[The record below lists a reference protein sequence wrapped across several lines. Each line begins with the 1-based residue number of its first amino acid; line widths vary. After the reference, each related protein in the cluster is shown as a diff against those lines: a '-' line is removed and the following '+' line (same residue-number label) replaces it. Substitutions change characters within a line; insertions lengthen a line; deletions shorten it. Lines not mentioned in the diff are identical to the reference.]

1 MTCHSYIFFD
11 SEPSIRAVPEAELRR
26 QTEQFAAVI
35 EGDNRV
41 KTFAYTTLGFKA
53 GTRFM
58 LWLQAN
64 DAEDLQ
70 RMMMQLMRTPLSAHL
85 KITYTLFG
93 LVRRSQYSK
102 TDAEAAAATQ
112 KRSRFLCVYP
122 FSKTHEWYLLSLDQR
137 RELMGEHMKIGHKF
151 KNIQQILLYAYG
163 VDDNEFVLSYETE
176 DLAEFQSVVM
186 ELRTA
191 EVRRYTATETPV
203 YTCVH
208 RPLREALE
216 AA

>member
-11 SEPSIRAVPEAELRR
+11 SEPTIRVVPEAELRE

-35 EGDNRV
+35 EGSNQV

-58 LWLQAN
+58 LWVQAN
-64 DAEDLQ
+64 EPEELQ
-70 RMMMQLMRTPLSAHL
+70 EMVIQLMRTPLSAHL

-102 TDAEAAAATQ
+102 ADPEAVAAADN
-112 KRSRFLCVYP
+112 RNRYLCVYP
-122 FSKTHEWYLLSLDQR
+122 FTKTQEWY
-137 RELMGEHMKIGHKF
+137 F
-151 KNIQQILLYAYG
+151 LLYAYG
-163 VDDNEFVLSYETE
+163 VDDHEFVLSYET
-176 DLAEFQSVVM
+176 DNLADFQTVVM
-186 ELRTA
+186 ELRAA
-191 EVRRYTATETPV
+191 EVRRYTAYDVPV
-203 YTCVH
+203 YTCIH
-208 RPLREALE
+208 RPLREALQ

>member
-11 SEPSIRAVPEAELRR
+11 SEPTIRAVPEAELRK

-35 EGDNRV
+35 EGSNQV

-58 LWLQAN
+58 LWVQAN
-64 DAEDLQ
+64 EPEELQ
-70 RMMMQLMRTPLSAHL
+70 EMVIQLMRTPLSAHL

-102 TDAEAAAATQ
+102 ADPEAVAAADN
-112 KRSRFLCVYP
+112 RNRYLCVYP
-122 FSKTHEWYLLSLDQR
+122 FTKTQEWYFLTYEQR
-137 RELMGEHMKIGHKF
+137 KNLMIEHMKIGHKF
-151 KNIQQILLYAYG
+151 PSIQQLLLYAYG
-163 VDDNEFVLSYETE
+163 VDDHEFVLSYET
-176 DLAEFQSVVM
+176 DNLADFQTVVM
-186 ELRTA
+186 ELRGA
-191 EVRRYTATETPV
+191 EVRRYTAYDVPV
-203 YTCVH
+203 YTCIH
-208 RPLREALE
+208 RPLREALQ